1 MFDIW
6 QRYHLMTVRSFAL
19 LSVAMVAGCGAPDVE
34 RGPYVRQ
41 NLALLR
47 SVPAISRAHLVR
59 TASEPQRTGDG
70 EGRIQAYRTTRI
82 YDLPHGTTS
91 SQALRFYRNELVGR
105 GWRVV
110 TSGVHHLNMGRG
122 EATSLQVLAG
132 RGRVYIGADYHC
144 SLCLV
149 AH

>member
-1 MFDIW
+1 
-6 QRYHLMTVRSFAL
+6 MTARLFALL
-19 LSVAMVAGCGAPDVE
+19 LSVAMVAGCGAGDVE

-47 SVPAISRAHLVR
+47 SVPAIGHAHLVR
-59 TASEPQRTGDG
+59 TASEPQRNGDG
-70 EGRIQAYRTTRI
+70 EGPIQAYRTTLV
-82 YDLPHGTTS
+82 YKLPPGTTAS
-91 SQALRFYRNELVGR
+91 EALRFFHNEHVAR

-149 AH
+149 AR